1 MSLLSSLRIGSVSV
15 RHFLSRLRRDISGN
29 VLILFGFA
37 IVPMAFATGMGIDYA
52 RAAKLRTKMN
62 ALADAAALAGVTQ
75 TMMSQDDATA
85 TLTARNMFNT
95 QASSLTGVTYDPSTL
110 VVTIT
115 HPTGPGSRTMTV
127 SYSALSQNSFGGI
140 LGSPTIAIGG
150 TSTSNN
156 VVAPNI
162 DFYMLLDTS
171 PSMLLPAT
179 SAGLS
184 AMISATSGAVSGGC
198 AFACHQTN
206 LTYSK
211 GVKGV
216 TDNTELVCDSKN
228 KNCKDFYTVAVN
240 NGIVLRT
247 DLLHNAVSDLTD
259 LATSMSSS
267 NKAKYRMG
275 LFSFDKTFKQLW
287 PSVVAAPNVDASL
300 STVKLHVTDAQVL
313 VYCQNNYYKCGT
325 NDNDTATS
333 FTKAFS
339 GILGAM
345 PTTPGNG
352 TNYNG
357 DTPQAVMF
365 LITDGMWDET
375 RPGGR
380 PEGPISTTQC
390 DTIKARGIRIAVL
403 YTEYLP
409 DSASDGWSQT
419 NVKAPYLSPTDKIS
433 PPLQQCA
440 SPGLYTK
447 VTTDS
452 DISTA
457 LAQLFQA
464 AVATARLTN

>member
-1 MSLLSSLRIGSVSV
+1 M
-15 RHFLSRLRRDISGN
+15 
-29 VLILFGFA
+29 LILFGFA
-37 IVPMAFATGMGIDYA
+37 IIPMAFATGMGIDYA

-75 TMMSQDDATA
+75 TMMSLDDATA

-95 QASSLTGVTYDPSTL
+95 QAALLTGVTYDPSTL
-110 VVTIT
+110 VVTVT
-115 HPTGPGSRTMTV
+115 HPTGAGSRTMTV

-198 AFACHQTN
+198 AFACHQSN
-206 LTYSK
+206 LTYNSSS
-211 GVKGV
+211 
-216 TDNTELVCDSKN
+216 NTELVCDSSK

-247 DLLHNAVSDLTD
+247 DLLHNAVSNLTD

-287 PSVVAAPNVDASL
+287 PSVVVAPNVDANL
-300 STVKLHVTDAQVL
+300 STVKLHVTDAQVIT
-313 VYCQNNYYKCGT
+313 YCQNNYYQCGT
-325 NDNDTATS
+325 NDNDTATN
-333 FTKAFS
+333 FTGAFT
-339 GILGAM
+339 GIQAAM

-352 TNYNG
+352 TNYNN

-365 LITDGMWDET
+365 LITDGMWDEK
-375 RPGGR
+375 RPSGK
-380 PEGPISTTQC
+380 PEGPISTTAC
-390 DTIKARGIRIAVL
+390 TAIKARGIRIAVL

-409 DSASDGWSQT
+409 GSVGTDSWSIT
-419 NVKAPYLSPTDKIS
+419 NVKTPYLSPTDKIS